1 MKFRYLLRH
10 EFPPPPRFGRGG
22 WSLRALFCL
31 LALTGAARG
40 GNWPQFRGPGA
51 DGRAV
56 GGEPP
61 LQWSEQ
67 ERIRWKTPIHDHGH
81 SSPVVWEDQVWVT
94 TATKDGQRLFAVAC
108 DRATGRIVHD
118 IPVFTVA
125 QPEKINAQNTYATPT
140 PVIEA
145 GRLYVHFGTYGTAC
159 LDTKTG
165 RKLWE
170 RVDLHCQ
177 HLQGPASSPILFGDL
192 LILDFSGG
200 DVQFVVALDKAT
212 GRTVWQ
218 QRRSLDLTQIVPL
231 MRKDHCTPIV
241 IEVAGRPQLIS
252 PSARAAYAY
261 DPATGEELW
270 QVRHGGDSVIFRPV
284 VGHGLVF
291 LSTGFTQFEIWAV
304 RPDGRGDVT
313 ASHVVWKH
321 TKDVPRRTSPA
332 LVGDRL
338 YLLEDTGPLTCLQAV
353 SGEVLWR
360 KRLAGQFAA
369 SPVATADRLYCFD
382 QKGRTTVLALGG
394 GGEVL
399 SENILAEG
407 CYASPAAVDG
417 SLFLRGST
425 HLYRID

>member
-1 MKFRYLLRH
+1 ML
-10 EFPPPPRFGRGG
+10 
-22 WSLRALFCL
+22 AITCL
-31 LALTGAARG
+31 LMLTGTASG

-56 GGEPP
+56 GGGPP
-61 LQWSEQ
+61 LRWSEQ
-67 ERIRWKTPIHDHGH
+67 EHIRWKTPIHDFGH
-81 SSPVVWEDQVWVT
+81 SSPVVWGEKVWVT
-94 TATKDGQRLFAVAC
+94 TATKDGKRLFAVAC
-108 DRATGRIVHD
+108 DRTTGKIVHD
-118 IPVFTVA
+118 IPVFAVE

-140 PVIEA
+140 PMIEE
-145 GRLYVHFGTYGTAC
+145 GRLYVHYGTYGTAC

-170 RVDLHCQ
+170 RLDLHCQ
-177 HLQGPASSPILFGDL
+177 HLQGPASSPILYGDF

-200 DVQFVVALDKAT
+200 DVQFVTALDKTT
-212 GRTVWQ
+212 GKTVWLQ
-218 QRRSLDLTQIVPL
+218 KRSLDLSNIITL

-261 DPATGEELW
+261 DPRTGDELW

-284 VGHGLVF
+284 FGHGLLY
-291 LSTGFTQFEIWAV
+291 LSTGFTQLEIWAV

-338 YLLEDTGPLTCLQAV
+338 YLLEDAGPLTCLNAV
-353 SGEVLWR
+353 SGELLWR
-360 KRLAGQFAA
+360 KRLVGQFAA
-369 SPVATADRLYCFD
+369 SPVTTADRLYCFD
-382 QKGRTTVLALGG
+382 QKGKTTVLALGG
-394 GGEVL
+394 EGEVL
-399 SENILAEG
+399 GENILSEG

-417 SLFLRGST
+417 ALFLRGSA
-425 HLYRID
+425 HLYRIE